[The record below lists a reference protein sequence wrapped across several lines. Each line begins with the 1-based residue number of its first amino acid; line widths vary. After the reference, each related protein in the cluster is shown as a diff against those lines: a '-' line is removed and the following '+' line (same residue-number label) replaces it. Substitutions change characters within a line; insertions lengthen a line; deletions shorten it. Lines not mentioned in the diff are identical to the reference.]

1 MLKKSHRNFITQVRK
16 TAGRAINH
24 YELVKA
30 GDRVLVALSGGKDSL
45 VLLDTITERLR
56 YLPIRYEVAAAH
68 IVIECMP
75 RQAQETY
82 LREFCAERGVA
93 LHTRTVREELDFSR
107 GSSPCFVCSWY
118 RRKELFSLMKE
129 LGFTRLAF
137 GHHQDDIVETMIMN
151 MAIHGKICAMP
162 LRLSMFGGQFDLI
175 RPLGLLAE
183 SDTARYARLKGFAI
197 GSYVCPHGLSSKR
210 AVTKKLVKEMHELS
224 RYARHNLFV
233 APSHIDPEYLP

>member
-1 MLKKSHRNFITQVRK
+1 MLKKSHQNFITQVRK
-16 TAGRAINH
+16 TAGRAINR

-68 IVIECMP
+68 VVIECMP
-75 RQAQETY
+75 RQADEAY
-82 LREFCAERGVA
+82 LGEFCAERGVT
-93 LHTRTVREELDFSR
+93 LHTRTVQGEIDFSR
-107 GSSPCFVCSWY
+107 GSSPCFVCSWH
-118 RRKELFSLMKE
+118 RRKVLFGFMKE
-129 LGFTRLAF
+129 LGCTRLAF

-162 LRLSMFGGQFDLI
+162 MRLSMFGGQFDLI

-183 SDTARYARLKGFAI
+183 SEIARYAKLKGFTI

-210 AVTKKLVKEMHELS
+210 AETKRIVREMQTLS
-224 RYARHNLFV
+224 RYARHNIFV
-233 APSHIDPEYLP
+233 APSHIDAEYLP